1 MKKITNV
8 LLAGAIG
15 DAFGYL
21 VEFDDTKT
29 IHQKHG
35 PQGLKFDKFYDGII
49 CSDDTQMT
57 LFLLDAIKNTNEP
70 YNEEMFKE
78 LSHGAFY
85 DWYKTQV
92 GFDKAPDDYTKL
104 NKNSFKPSGKE
115 SMSLSSIR
123 AAKRQPVI
131 NDNLSRD
138 DFKLLYYSPMW
149 KQCAP
154 GMTCLR
160 ALGTGQIGEVKEY
173 STPINDSMG
182 CGMVMRVAPVLALL
196 EKYPYLSDL
205 DILNAAYIQAGVT
218 HGNTEGLYVTGIYLL
233 TLKYLLEGQDKIT
246 AFKNAIDFV
255 YHPANDTFN
264 LIKRVPFSLRDYLN
278 KIVNLVES
286 PGILNANEIAEVCG
300 EGWIATS
307 CVGLAFY
314 AFCKAISFEHC
325 LELAV
330 NHQGDSDSTGTLAG
344 QLYAA
349 HYNVDFSNYKKT
361 DLTEVIIAIAEK

>member
-1 MKKITNV
+1 MKKLTNV
-8 LLAGAIG
+8 LIAGAIG

-21 VEFDDTKT
+21 VEFDDVKT
-29 IHQKHG
+29 IHQKYG
-35 PQGLKFDKFYDGII
+35 SQGLKFDKFYERII

-57 LFLLDAIKNTNEP
+57 LFLLEAINGLDEQYSEN
-70 YNEEMFKE
+70 MFE
-78 LSHGAFY
+78 ALSHRAFY

-92 GFDKAPDDYTKL
+92 GFNKAPDDYTKL
-104 NKNSFKPSGKE
+104 NKNSFKPSEKE
-115 SMSLSSIR
+115 GMSLNSIR
-123 AAKRQPVI
+123 AAKNNPII
-131 NDNLSRD
+131 NDDLSRE

-173 STPINDSMG
+173 ATPINDSMG

-205 DILNAAYIQAGVT
+205 ELLNAAYIQAGIT
-218 HGNTEGLYVTGIYLL
+218 HGNAEGLCVTGIYLL

-255 YHPANDTFN
+255 YHPANNSFQ
-264 LIKRVPFSLRDYLN
+264 LMKRVPLSLKEYLN
-278 KIVNLVES
+278 KIIILVES
-286 PGILNANEIAEVCG
+286 LDTLNEIEIAEVCG
-300 EGWIATS
+300 EGWVATS

-314 AFCKAISFEHC
+314 AFYKAKSFEHC

-349 HYNVDFSNYKKT
+349 HYNIDLSNYKKT
-361 DLTEVIIAIAEK
+361 DLTNVIIAVGEK